1 MMQTMEPWQWPE
13 DEWRGHIDRVRAGK
27 PLVGGAGTSKWP
39 ENAKAAVLLSFDSDH
54 ETLALRDG
62 ETSPGRM
69 AQGEFGA
76 RVAVPRILDLLG
88 RHGVNA
94 TFFMPAVCALL
105 RPDEAPTYVAHGHEV
120 GVHGWIHERN
130 ALLPAEVELELV
142 SRSVRVF
149 EDQLGQRLRGIRTP
163 SWDFSPQTFSVIR
176 ELGFDYDSSL
186 MADTEPYEL
195 LDRGEPTG
203 VVEIPVEWIRD
214 DAPYFVMDRYS
225 SLRPQI
231 APRDI
236 LQIWMD
242 EFDAAREDGGL
253 FQLTLHPHIIGHRS
267 RLRIVDE
274 LLAHIRRFDDVWVGT
289 HGALAS
295 HVRTGL

>member
-1 MMQTMEPWQWPE
+1 VNQ
-13 DEWRGHIDRVRAGK
+13 VRAGRS
-27 PLVGGAGTSKWP
+27 LAAQDERLRWP
-39 ENAKAAVLLSFDSDH
+39 ERATVAVLLSFDSDH

-76 RVAVPRILDLLG
+76 RVAVPRILDLLA
-88 RHGVNA
+88 RHGVPA

-105 RPDEAPTYVAHGHEV
+105 RPEEARSYVSAGHEV

-130 ALLPAEVELELV
+130 TMLSHEAEFDLV
-142 SRSVRVF
+142 SRSIRVF
-149 EDQLGQRLRGIRTP
+149 EDQLGMRPTGIRTP
-163 SWDFSPQTFSVIR
+163 SWDFSPHTLEVVR
-176 ELGFDYDSSL
+176 ALGFDYDSSL

-195 LDRGEPTG
+195 LEQGERTG
-203 VVEIPVEWIRD
+203 VIEIPVEWIRD
-214 DAPYFVMDRYS
+214 DAPYFVMDRYAG
-225 SLRPQI
+225 LRPQI

-236 LQIWMD
+236 LQIWID
-242 EFDAAREDGGL
+242 EFDAARAEHGL

-274 LLAHIRRFDDVWVGT
+274 LLSHILSFDDVWVGT
-289 HGALAS
+289 HADLAQ
-295 HVRTGL
+295 HVRAAL